1 MAIFH
6 VPKEII
12 LKPGKNASAFCGPE
26 RGKKE
31 GIMLVKR
38 NKVANSKEVGGR
50 ALKIYAF
57 V

>member
-31 GIMLVKR
+31 GIMLVKW
-38 NKVANSKEVGGR
+38 NKVANLKEVGGR
-50 ALKIYAF
+50 GLKIYAF
-57 V
+57 I

>member
-6 VPKEII
+6 VPKEFK

-31 GIMLVKR
+31 GIMVGKW
-38 NKVANSKEVGGR
+38 NKVANLKEVGGGG
-50 ALKIYAF
+50 LKIYAF
-57 V
+57 N